1 MSATVDSLPV
11 AWLRR
16 IGAMTL
22 FLGQVLARI
31 IPAFGKPGLIVK
43 QIYNA
48 GARSLV
54 IIMLSGLFVGMV
66 LGLLGFDT
74 LQRFG
79 SEDSLGVLAA
89 LGMLKVLGPVLTALL
104 FAGRAGTSLT
114 SEIGLMKS
122 TDQLTAMQMMAVDP
136 LRYVVAPRFLGGIIA
151 MPLLAATFSVIGLY
165 GAQLIGVQ
173 QMGVDVGAFWSQ
185 TQNAVDLRDV
195 TEGVVKSLVFGVACS
210 LIAVYEGYNC
220 EPTPEGVGLATTR
233 TVVTSSVH
241 GAAVELSADRR
252 VPNKELIGMTTMKN
266 SRSLEIGTGLFV
278 LLGFAALAFLTTQLP
293 GTSLKFGG
301 GDGGY
306 TRHGEV
312 RQHRRPQAG
321 LAGHH
326 GGRARRTRRVDP
338 LRPQGLQGGG
348 RAAYRKSIHGDPRR
362 QRRQHPDRGSARRQ
376 VRRHRSRR
384 LGNLPQA
391 GRSNRVHAVGHR
403 ARESGQ
409 QVLRQHGEQGT
420 GRAEGRRAG
429 AHRSRNDA
437 VDAANRSGWVH
448 RMLC

>member
-1 MSATVDSLPV
+1 MNEHSDSMPI

-16 IGAMTL
+16 LGAMTL
-22 FLGQVLARI
+22 FFGQVCARV
-31 IPAFGKPGLIVK
+31 IPSLGKPGLIVK

-54 IIMLSGLFVGMV
+54 IVMLSGLFVGMV

-136 LRYVVAPRFLGGIIA
+136 LRYVVVPRFLGGILA

-195 TEGVVKSLVFGVACS
+195 NEGIVKSLVFGVACS
-210 LIAVYEGYNC
+210 LIAVYEGYQC

-233 TVVTSSVH
+233 TVVTSSV
-241 GAAVELSADRR
+241 
-252 VPNKELIGMTTMKN
+252 M
-266 SRSLEIGTGLFV
+266 V
-278 LLGFAALAFLTTQLP
+278 LLLNYLLTAAFLT
-293 GTSLKFGG
+293 
-301 GDGGY
+301 
-306 TRHGEV
+306 
-312 RQHRRPQAG
+312 
-321 LAGHH
+321 
-326 GGRARRTRRVDP
+326 
-338 LRPQGLQGGG
+338 
-348 RAAYRKSIHGDPRR
+348 KS
-362 QRRQHPDRGSARRQ
+362 
-376 VRRHRSRR
+376 
-384 LGNLPQA
+384 
-391 GRSNRVHAVGHR
+391 
-403 ARESGQ
+403 
-409 QVLRQHGEQGT
+409 
-420 GRAEGRRAG
+420 
-429 AHRSRNDA
+429 
-437 VDAANRSGWVH
+437 
-448 RMLC
+448 